1 MRKTPHSRLKKTAF
15 ELHYGRKP
23 NMEISNLLKLDNLK
37 ELTNHSVSAK
47 PDTLQVYSFN
57 GVAGV
62 SDQLPMKPKKNAKRV
77 SNYPFLFLEKKH
89 QRNKFESAYSD
100 KPQLAVFGTNHTV
113 TTPNG
118 RILHRKMI
126 SKPIS
131 KVYQEQNNRKIG
143 PCGPDSRFI
152 SSPSKPKRATVIES
166 DSESET
172 PLMDTESPKTPDPPM
187 TTTTSGFFGRG

>member
-1 MRKTPHSRLKKTAF
+1 MKENLLTNIKAGERLSEALDSSLDVMRKTPHSRLKKTAF

-23 NMEISNLLKLDNLK
+23 NTEISNLLKLDNLK

-57 GVAGV
+57 GAGGV
-62 SDQLPMKPKKNAKRV
+62 SDQLPMKPKKNAKGV

-100 KPQLAVFGTNHTV
+100 KPQLAVSGTKHTV

-126 SKPIS
+126 SKTIS
-131 KVYQEQNNRKIG
+131 KFYQEQNNRGIG
-143 PCGPDSRFI
+143 PRGPDGRFI
-152 SSPSKPKRATVIES
+152 RSPSKPN
-166 DSESET
+166 
-172 PLMDTESPKTPDPPM
+172 
-187 TTTTSGFFGRG
+187 GRR